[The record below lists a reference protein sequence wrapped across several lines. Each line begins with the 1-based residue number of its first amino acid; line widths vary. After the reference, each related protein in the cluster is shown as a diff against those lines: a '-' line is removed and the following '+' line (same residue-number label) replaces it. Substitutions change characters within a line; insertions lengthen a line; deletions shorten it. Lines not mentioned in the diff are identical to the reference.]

1 MRGIARGLRSRWA
14 VVAHDLVMIPLAWF
28 GAYWLRFNLGPVP
41 WVFMHQAVDAL
52 PLVWIVQGVVFWNMG
67 LYRGIWRFASVP
79 DLRRI
84 GTAAVAG
91 TAGSALAIFLV
102 GRLVDVPRSSFVLD
116 GLLLI
121 VFLGAPRFLYRS
133 FKDRTLYREGDK
145 RALIVGAGR
154 AGEMLARDLLRDT
167 QIGYRPVAFVDD
179 ERRRG
184 EEIHGL
190 PVAGTFAEIPDIVE
204 RLKVDILFIAI
215 TESKG
220 SAMRRLIELCETSNR
235 PFRILPDLQ
244 NVVDGQVSIREL
256 REVNIE
262 DLLGREPVMLD
273 WQEIGQSVRGKVVV
287 VTGAGGSIGSEL
299 CRQIA
304 RLVPRTLVLFERG
317 EYNLYAIE
325 LELRQ
330 HHPDLHL
337 VPALLDVCDA
347 DAVERL
353 FAGQRPDVVFHAA
366 AYKHV
371 PLLESQARAAVR
383 NNVFGTAVL
392 VDAADRH
399 GCGTFLLISTD
410 KAVNPSNIMGATK
423 RAAEIICQDRQARS
437 RTRFVTVRFGN
448 VLGSAGS
455 VIPLFRRQIAAGG
468 PVTVTH
474 PDITRYF
481 MTIPEACTLILQ
493 ASVIGTGGEIFVL
506 DMGEPIRIRYLAE
519 QLILLSGKRPNE
531 DIEIAY
537 TGLRP
542 GEKLYE
548 ELFYADEQLRAT
560 RHPKIR
566 LAQAG
571 AVDAG
576 SLKRRLAL
584 LNARCE
590 EGIDEAIR
598 DDLVALIGEFLP
610 ETAVDAKALPV
621 SEAKGSG

>member
-1 MRGIARGLRSRWA
+1 
-14 VVAHDLVMIPLAWF
+14 MIPLAWF
-28 GAYWLRFNLGPVP
+28 GAYWLRFNLDSVP
-41 WVFMHQAVDAL
+41 PLFMDQAVRNL
-52 PLVWIVQGVVFWNMG
+52 PLVWAVQGLVFWNTG

-84 GTAAVAG
+84 ATAVVAG

-102 GRLVDVPRSSFVLD
+102 MRLAHAPRSVFVLD
-116 GLLLI
+116 GLLLV
-121 VFLGAPRFLYRS
+121 VFLGAPRFLYRA
-133 FKDRTLYREGDK
+133 FKDRSLYRDGDK

-167 QIGYRPVAFVDD
+167 DIGYRPVAFVDD
-179 ERRRG
+179 DRRRG

-190 PVAGTFAEIPDIVE
+190 PVVGSCQDIPAVVNRFQI
-204 RLKVDILFIAI
+204 DILFIAV

-220 SAMRRLIELCETSNR
+220 SVMRRLIELCESSNR
-235 PFRILPDLQ
+235 PFRILPDLR

-262 DLLGREPVMLD
+262 DLLGREPVMLE
-273 WQEIGQSVRGKVVV
+273 WQQIDQSVRGKVVV

-304 RLVPRTLVLFERG
+304 RLAPRTLVLFERG

-330 HHPDLHL
+330 RHPDLHI
-337 VPALLDVCDA
+337 VPALGDVGDA
-347 DAVERL
+347 HVVDRTFTAH
-353 FAGQRPDVVFHAA
+353 RPDIVFHAA

-371 PLLESQARAAVR
+371 PLLEGQGRAAVR
-383 NNVFGTAVL
+383 NNVFGTMVL

-423 RAAEIICQDRQARS
+423 RAAEIVCQERQMRS
-437 RTRFVTVRFGN
+437 KTRFLTVRFGN

-455 VIPLFRRQIAAGG
+455 VIPLFRQQIAAGG

-474 PDITRYF
+474 PEITRYF

-493 ASVIGTGGEIFVL
+493 ASVIGGGGEIFVL

-519 QLILLSGKRPNE
+519 QLILLSGKRPDE
-531 DIEIAY
+531 DIDIVY

-548 ELFYADEQLRAT
+548 ELFYADEQLLPT

-571 AVDAG
+571 SVDAA
-576 SLKRRLAL
+576 SFEAQLAVL
-584 LNARCE
+584 SARCE
-590 EGIDEAIR
+590 EGPDEGIR
-598 DDLVALIGEFLP
+598 EDLLALIGQP
-610 ETAVDAKALPV
+610 GAPPVAVVPLV
-621 SEAKGSG
+621 SGKR